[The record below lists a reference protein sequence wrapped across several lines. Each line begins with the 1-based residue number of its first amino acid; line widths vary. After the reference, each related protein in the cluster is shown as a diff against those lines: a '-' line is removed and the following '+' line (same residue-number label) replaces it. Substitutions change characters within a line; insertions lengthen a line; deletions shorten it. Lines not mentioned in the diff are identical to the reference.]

1 MNLLRLI
8 NPSLAHVDCSNLLSN
23 YGFLLDSLDSPC
35 NLQSNYAITFLFY
48 LDLMLHACAAR

>member
-8 NPSLAHVDCSNLLSN
+8 NSSLAHVDCSNLLSN
-23 YGFLLDSLDSPC
+23 HGFLLDSLDSPC

-48 LDLMLHACAAR
+48 LDLMLYFI